1 MIKITVDE
9 LIKKASIIVDTTSKD
24 LDNIIAKAVKTDIS
38 IPDYEE
44 MKSRQTF
51 YTNYSDIVTLNSDIA
66 RGLLSANKLILSLK
80 DIVVEISNTKTV
92 QYNVV
97 SKYRDTLNNQVNKL
111 NEKVEIINE
120 FKRSLEHTL
129 KFYNSLQYI
138 LSSYRFE
145 E

>member
-44 MKSRQTF
+44 MKSRQMF
-51 YTNYSDIVTLNSDIA
+51 YTKYSDIVTLNSDIA

-80 DIVVEISNTKTV
+80 DIVVEIANTKTI
-92 QYNVV
+92 QYSIV

-120 FKRSLEHTL
+120 YKRSLEHTL

>member
-1 MIKITVDE
+1 MTVDE
-9 LIKKASIIVDTTSKD
+9 LIKKATVIVDGVSKD
-24 LDNIIAKAVKTDIS
+24 LDNIISKAVKTDIS
-38 IPDYEE
+38 IPEYED
-44 MKSRQTF
+44 MKSRQIF
-51 YTNYSDIVTLNSDIA
+51 YTKYSDIVTLNSDIA

-92 QYNVV
+92 QYNIV

>member
-1 MIKITVDE
+1 MTVDE
-9 LIKKASIIVDTTSKD
+9 LIKKATVIVDGVSKD
-24 LDNIIAKAVKTDIS
+24 LDNISSKAVKTDIS
-38 IPDYEE
+38 IPEYED
-44 MKSRQTF
+44 MKSRQLF
-51 YTNYSDIVTLNSDIA
+51 YTKYSDIVTLNSDIA

-92 QYNVV
+92 QYNIV

>member
-1 MIKITVDE
+1 MTVDE
-9 LIKKASIIVDTTSKD
+9 LIKKATVIVDGVSKD
-24 LDNIIAKAVKTDIS
+24 LDNIISKAVKTDIT
-38 IPDYEE
+38 IPEYED
-44 MKSRQTF
+44 MKSRQLF
-51 YTNYSDIVTLNSDIA
+51 YTKYSDIVTLNSDIA

-92 QYNVV
+92 QYNIV

>member
-1 MIKITVDE
+1 MDE

-44 MKSRQTF
+44 MKSRQMF
-51 YTNYSDIVTLNSDIA
+51 YTKYSDIVTLNSDIA

-80 DIVVEISNTKTV
+80 DIVVEIANTKTI
-92 QYNVV
+92 QYSIV

-120 FKRSLEHTL
+120 YKRSLEHTL

>member
-1 MIKITVDE
+1 MDE
-9 LIKKASIIVDTTSKD
+9 LIKRASLIVDGVSKD
-24 LDNIIAKAVKTDIS
+24 LDNIISKAVKTDIS
-38 IPDYEE
+38 IPEYED
-44 MKSRQTF
+44 MKSRQLF
-51 YTNYSDIVTLNSDIA
+51 YTKYSDIVTLNSDIA

>member
-1 MIKITVDE
+1 MTVDE
-9 LIKKASIIVDTTSKD
+9 LIKKATVIVDGVSKD
-24 LDNIIAKAVKTDIS
+24 LDNIISKAVKTDIS
-38 IPDYEE
+38 IPEYED
-44 MKSRQTF
+44 MKSRQLF
-51 YTNYSDIVTLNSDIA
+51 YTKYSDIVTLNSDIA

-80 DIVVEISNTKTV
+80 DIVVEISNTKNV
-92 QYNVV
+92 QYNIV

>member
-1 MIKITVDE
+1 MTVDE
-9 LIKKASIIVDTTSKD
+9 LIKKATVIVDGVSKD
-24 LDNIIAKAVKTDIS
+24 LDNIISKAVKTDIS
-38 IPDYEE
+38 IPEYED
-44 MKSRQTF
+44 MKSRQLF
-51 YTNYSDIVTLNSDIA
+51 YTKYSDIVTLNSDIA

>member
-1 MIKITVDE
+1 MTVDE
-9 LIKKASIIVDTTSKD
+9 LIKKATVIVDGVSKD
-24 LDNIIAKAVKTDIS
+24 LDNIISKAVKTDIS
-38 IPDYEE
+38 IPEYED

-51 YTNYSDIVTLNSDIA
+51 YTKYSDIVTLNSDIA

>member
-1 MIKITVDE
+1 MTVDE
-9 LIKKASIIVDTTSKD
+9 LIKKATVIVDGVSKD
-24 LDNIIAKAVKTDIS
+24 LDNIISKAVKTDIS
-38 IPDYEE
+38 IPEYED
-44 MKSRQTF
+44 MKSRQLF
-51 YTNYSDIVTLNSDIA
+51 YTKYSDIVTLNSDIA

-92 QYNVV
+92 QYNIV

>member
-1 MIKITVDE
+1 MKVDE
-9 LIKKASIIVDTTSKD
+9 LINKASLIVDNVNKD
-24 LDNIIAKAVKTDIS
+24 LDSLISKSVNTDIS
-38 IPDYEE
+38 IPDYDDI
-44 MKSRQTF
+44 KSRKIF
-51 YTNYSDIVTLNSDIA
+51 YTKYSNIITLNSDIA
-66 RGLLSANKLILSLK
+66 RQLLLANKLILSLK
-80 DIVVEISNTKTV
+80 DIVNEIANTTTI
-92 QYNVV
+92 QYSLVA
-97 SKYRDTLNNQVNKL
+97 KYRDTLNNQVSKL

>member
-1 MIKITVDE
+1 MDE

-44 MKSRQTF
+44 MKSRQMF
-51 YTNYSDIVTLNSDIA
+51 YTKYSDIVTLNSDIA

-80 DIVVEISNTKTV
+80 DIVIEISNTKTI
-92 QYNVV
+92 QYSIV

-120 FKRSLEHTL
+120 YKRSLEHTL

>member
-1 MIKITVDE
+1 MDE

-44 MKSRQTF
+44 MKSRQMF
-51 YTNYSDIVTLNSDIA
+51 YTKYSDIVTLNSDIA

-80 DIVVEISNTKTV
+80 DIVVEISNTKTI
-92 QYNVV
+92 QYSIV

-120 FKRSLEHTL
+120 YKRSLEHTL

>member
-1 MIKITVDE
+1 MTVDE
-9 LIKKASIIVDTTSKD
+9 LIKRASLIVDSVSKD
-24 LDNIIAKAVKTDIS
+24 LDNIISKAVKTDIS
-38 IPDYEE
+38 IPEYED
-44 MKSRQTF
+44 MKSRQLF
-51 YTNYSDIVTLNSDIA
+51 YTKYSDIVTLNSDIA

-92 QYNVV
+92 QYNIV